1 MTELNN
7 FRIVSLRLN
16 LTTSGY
22 FSYDMTELN
31 NFRILF
37 L

>member
-1 MTELNN
+1 MIELNN
-7 FRIVSLRLN
+7 FRIVSLRPN